1 MTLFKDGSDAVI
13 KDALCLSALGKLYIG
28 EDVLIHRRLS
38 EAEIPLQLR
47 RHPAGN
53 DAHFYLVSTR
63 DGVRSVLC
71 RHCLTPKPDDA
82 HTWAGIAALTGWHP
96 PVPAPTDGI
105 TSNTAGGTPAGGAP

>member
-28 EDVLIHRRLS
+28 EDVLIHRQLR
-38 EAEIPLQLR
+38 EEEIPLQLR

-53 DAHFYLVSTR
+53 DAPFYLVSTR

-71 RHCLTPKPDDA
+71 RHCLAPKPDDA
-82 HTWAGIAALTGWHP
+82 HTWRGIEALTGWHP
-96 PVPAPTDGI
+96 PAAATCGTAVGPAEDRA
-105 TSNTAGGTPAGGAP
+105 SSGGAA